1 MIESTYLEGNQKIMS
16 ELKGIRT
23 LVPFK
28 ERDLRKLLTYSKIRK
43 YKNGEQIIAEE
54 SFDGHVYILIYGRPR
69 IVKKK
74 KELAI
79 LDKRGDIF
87 GEMSLLGDCSR
98 TASVFADNEVVC
110 LAIDTTHINKL
121 ADSDKS
127 PIYHMLYRI
136 FAETLAYRLKVS
148 NEELISMKR
157 KGLKFWQYY

>member
-28 ERDLRKLLTYSKIRK
+28 ERDLCKLLTYSKIRK
-43 YKNGEQIIAEE
+43 YKNGEQIISEG
-54 SFDGHVYILIYGRPR
+54 SFDGHVYILIYGRTK

-74 KELAI
+74 KELAV

-98 TASVFADNEVVC
+98 TASVFADNDVVC

-121 ADSDKS
+121 PDGDKS

-136 FAETLAYRLKVS
+136 FAETLSYRLKVTS
-148 NEELISMKR
+148 EELISMKK